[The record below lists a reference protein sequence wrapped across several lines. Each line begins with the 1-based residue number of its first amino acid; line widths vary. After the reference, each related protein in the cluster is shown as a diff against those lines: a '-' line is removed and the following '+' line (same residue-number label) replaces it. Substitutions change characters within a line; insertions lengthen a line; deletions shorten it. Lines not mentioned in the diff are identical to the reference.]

1 MNSCSPTTLHPA
13 SKVFRRRYGKVA
25 MDYIHQTRWI
35 EIIKERGFIA
45 YPEGTPPLSINMK
58 GYKAFHIYKFT
69 IGESGVEYPPVEIT
83 RWIAVF
89 QGEWRRRRWVRRCGA
104 RWVRTRELGFGLR
117 DPPQSYRLERRPSR
131 SSSSASV
138 AQ

>member
-1 MNSCSPTTLHPA
+1 MSSCYPTILLPL
-13 SKVFRRRYGKVA
+13 SKVFRRPYCKVA

-35 EIIKERGFIA
+35 EIIKERGFVA

-58 GYKAFHIYKFT
+58 GYKAFHIYKYT

-83 RWIAVF
+83 RWISVF
-89 QGEWRRRRWVRRCGA
+89 QQEWRRRAWARRRGLQWI
-104 RWVRTRELGFGLR
+104 RRRELGGSYQN
-117 DPPQSYRLERRPSR
+117 PPQSYKLERRPSR
-131 SSSSASV
+131 SASSASV